1 MNYVELYQAIQD
13 YTEDTE
19 ALFIANIPTFV
30 KQAEERIYNSVN
42 LPSLRR
48 NVQGTLTANNQY
60 LSLPN
65 DWLATYSIGVVD
77 NTGNYTFLLNK
88 DANYIREAYPIS
100 PVLGAGLTGVP
111 KYYALYGSQYGDVNE
126 MTYILA
132 PAPDAN
138 YGVELNYFYYP
149 PTIVQGEIA
158 TFAATFNGG
167 TNYGPGVYTNIPMT
181 GGSGTGATATIVV
194 GNTGAVTS
202 VTIDNGG
209 QFYVVGDSLSASTSY
224 LGIAG
229 AGFAITVATVTNST
243 GRSWLG
249 DNYDP
254 VLLYGS
260 MREAMLFMKQEQDL
274 VSYYEQ
280 KYVEALKELNRLAQ
294 GLDRGDFYRDG
305 ETKMNA
311 NLKGDV

>member
-19 ALFIANIPTFV
+19 ALFVANIPTFV
-30 KQAEERIYNSVN
+30 KQAESRIYNSVN
-42 LPSLRR
+42 MPALRK
-48 NVQGTLTANNQY
+48 NVLGNLTVGNGY

-65 DWLATYSIGVVD
+65 DWLSTYSIAVTD
-77 NTGNYTFLLNK
+77 LDGNVTFLLNK
-88 DANYIREAYPIS
+88 DFSYLKEAYPT
-100 PVLGAGLTGVP
+100 LAAAGLP
-111 KYYALYGSQYGDVNE
+111 KYYAMFGSQYTDVNE
-126 MTYILA
+126 LSYALGPI
-132 PAPDAN
+132 PDQN
-138 YGVELNYFYYP
+138 YGVILSYFYYP

-158 TFAATFNGG
+158 TFGATITGG
-167 TNYGPGVYTNIPMT
+167 TNYSPGVYINVPLT
-181 GGSGTGATATIVV
+181 GGSGMGATANIVV
-194 GNTGAVTS
+194 SNTGAVTS
-202 VTIDNGG
+202 VELDNGG
-209 QFYVVGDSLSASTSY
+209 QFYVVGDVLSASTSY

-229 AGFAITVATVTNST
+229 ANFSVTVATVTNAS

-274 VSYYEQ
+274 VAYYEQ
-280 KYVEALKELNRLAQ
+280 KYMEALKELNRLSQ

-305 ETKMNA
+305 ETKLNA
-311 NLKGDV
+311 NLKGDI

>member
-19 ALFIANIPTFV
+19 ALFVANIPTFV
-30 KQAEERIYNSVN
+30 KQAESRIYNAVN
-42 LPSLRR
+42 LPSLRK
-48 NVQGTLTANNQY
+48 NVQGTVTAGNQF

-65 DWLATYSIGVVD
+65 DWLATYSISLYD
-77 NTGNYTFLLNK
+77 TDGNVNYLLNK
-88 DANYIREAYPIS
+88 DSNYIREAYPNRS
-100 PVLGAGLTGVP
+100 ASGRP
-111 KYYALYGSQYGDVNE
+111 KYYALFGAQYTDVNE
-126 MTYILA
+126 MSYIFG
-132 PAPDAN
+132 PTPDLN

-158 TFAATFNGG
+158 TFSATITGG
-167 TNYGPGVYTNIPMT
+167 TNYSPGVYINIPLT
-181 GGSGTGATATIVV
+181 GGSGSGATANIVV
-194 GNTGAVTS
+194 SNTGAVTS
-202 VTIDNGG
+202 VDLDNGG
-209 QFYVVGDSLSASTSY
+209 QFYVVGDVLSASTND

-229 AGFAITVATVTNST
+229 ANFAVTVATVTNST
-243 GRSWLG
+243 GRSWVG

-260 MREAMLFMKQEQDL
+260 MREAMLFMKQEADL

-280 KYVEALKELNRLAQ
+280 KYMEALKELNRLSQ

-305 ETKMNA
+305 ETKLNA
-311 NLKGDV
+311 NLKGDI